1 MSDAY
6 VEELVSKDQLLQDPL
21 TFKQNTSY
29 VLFFFIIFFS
39 FFVGVLVVHLHHD
52 HPITTVLTHYSPM
65 A

>member
-39 FFVGVLVVHLHHD
+39 FFVSVLVVHPYHD